1 MSQDQSD
8 LERRRGADDIEV
20 WLTEHPEAHGDLA
33 DLQRL
38 SELVQSVCPPEPDED
53 VWLAARTRI
62 HDAAAAARP
71 ERRRSPRPLWAVLSL
86 TAAAVLGGVLLVR
99 SGWMTVP
106 RPQAQPVE
114 EEAYPVAEAEDV
126 TIISMDAR
134 DVAAL
139 VVGEPP
145 VAGEL
150 IFAQP
155 ADVRVIKCE
164 RCPHSGNVPRLAQ
177 GEVPMFVTSVAR
189 TDDVPHDE

>member
-1 MSQDQSD
+1 MSQDRNDS
-8 LERRRGADDIEV
+8 ERQRGADDIEV
-20 WLTEHPEAHGDLA
+20 WLIEHPEARGDLA

-38 SELVQSVCPPEPDED
+38 RELVQSAYPPEPDED
-53 VWLAARTRI
+53 AWLSVRTRI
-62 HDAAAAARP
+62 HDAPSMVRP
-71 ERRRSPRPLWAVLSL
+71 ERRRSPRPLWAALSL
-86 TAAAVLGGVLLVR
+86 SAAAVLAAVLLVR
-99 SGWMTVP
+99 SGWMSGP
-106 RPQAQPVE
+106 RPQVPPVE
-114 EEAYPVAEAEDV
+114 DEAFPVVEADDV

-145 VAGEL
+145 VSGEL

-177 GEVPMFVTSVAR
+177 GDVPMVVTTVAR
-189 TDDVPHDE
+189 TDVPDDD